1 MLKGECREVKAF
13 IKLRL
18 YTRHGGIGI
27 LHKCFVRALK
37 GRLLLTLHCDIM
49 ALCWISIHMVV
60 WSIVCSFTANVRSS
74 PCAEVYAPSAV
85 VPTGSTVTASCYI
98 KEDCPLTNGKDFHV
112 EWPYQAN
119 LNYSDVANQNKSIYE
134 IIIHKFTDR
143 TAMLHCAICKH
154 EDCNVV
160 AGVEIK
166 AASPP
171 PALQNLTCL
180 LNLTVPYSL
189 LCTWNPGQE
198 TSSIPTTYTLHTEI
212 RNQTFQYVPA
222 PGKHFYRVPRNGFA
236 LFYKVQVHVE
246 AVNAMGRTISEH
258 WVMDP
263 METVKLDTPEI
274 QKVGTEKYGCLR
286 HKWSLSEPQ
295 RWIVKHMYIE
305 IRLTPMH
312 GKVSDRQQVTFSKHS
327 KPGTVDVCDL
337 LHGMIYQSE
346 IRVRYRSS
354 PWSEWSHPT
363 VATTL
368 IKAPT
373 GRLVTWLK
381 LLGQS
386 ANRRH
391 RAELFWKPSL
401 QFRANSMNV
410 SYIVSLVRPPSQRK
424 TVCNT
429 SQQHCSFQIPVDVRK
444 IHLTAVN
451 TAGKSSP
458 TEVAVYKQTEQDP
471 VPYLRVYPESEESV
485 LTEWSSPVS
494 SAVSTYVLEWKALH
508 EEIPC
513 TISFEIVDKN
523 QSSFVVAGL
532 EPYQPYNISI
542 YPKYKDGIGQPYTV
556 MVYTRQKAP
565 SKSSEPQFGEIRPS
579 YVELYWDE
587 IPLQQRNGII
597 TSYRVF
603 YWDDKN
609 SVGVTDVEGTEKRVV
624 LKDLQPSSI
633 YNIILMTST
642 TGGSINGTIVTVK
655 TPAIDAFEIVL
666 IVIPACVGLTLLFL
680 GVFTCFSNNR
690 CLKKCLWPMIPDPA
704 NSSIKKWTIT
714 SSLQDIPSFKEV
726 KDPVLV
732 YLSHF
737 SLLSLSEK
745 ELWKGNPSTSE
756 YLHSC
761 KWSYDGKSVNDD
773 HSDSSRDSGIYNSGS
788 QSESVPY
795 ATVVFANSYRTQPAA
810 PPAYLRSESTQPLL
824 GEEEPSSPR
833 PYEKISTQ
841 AELTEADHFSTFQED
856 LGSKEERVSL
866 WEDFPML
873 KSLEVKGSNDQA

>member
-1 MLKGECREVKAF
+1 MA
-13 IKLRL
+13 
-18 YTRHGGIGI
+18 HG
-27 LHKCFVRALK
+27 
-37 GRLLLTLHCDIM
+37 
-49 ALCWISIHMVV
+49 WISVRVVV
-60 WSIVCSFTANVRSS
+60 WSIMCSFTANVRSS
-74 PCAEVYAPSAV
+74 PCAEVHAPSAV
-85 VPTGSTVTASCYI
+85 VPIGSPVTASCYI
-98 KEDCPLTNGKDFHV
+98 KEDCPLTKGQDFHV

-119 LNYSDVANQNKSIYE
+119 LNYSDVANQNESIKE

-143 TAMLHCAICKH
+143 IAMLHCAICRH

-171 PALQNLTCL
+171 PAPQNLTCL
-180 LNLTVPYSL
+180 LNLTAPCSL

-198 TSSIPTTYTLHTEI
+198 TSSIPTNYTLHTEFGTQ
-212 RNQTFQYVPA
+212 RFDYVLA
-222 PGKHFYRVPRNGFA
+222 PRKHFYRVPRNGFA
-236 LFYKVQVHVE
+236 LFYTVHVHVE
-246 AVNAMGRTISEH
+246 AVNALGRATSEH
-258 WVMDP
+258 WEMDP
-263 METVKLDTPEI
+263 METVKLDAPEI
-274 QKVGTEKYGCLR
+274 QNVWTGKYGCLR
-286 HKWSLSEPQ
+286 HMWSLSEPQ
-295 RWIVKHMYIE
+295 RWIVKRMFME
-305 IRLTPMH
+305 IRLTTMD
-312 GKVSDRQQVTFSKHS
+312 GKVSDRKQVTFSKNGKS
-327 KPGTVDVCDL
+327 GKPVDVCDL
-337 LHGMIYQSE
+337 LHGMNYQSE
-346 IRVRYRSS
+346 MRVRYLSS

-368 IKAPT
+368 IKAPA
-373 GRLVTWLK
+373 GHLVTWLK

-410 SYIVSLVRPPSQRK
+410 SYIVSLVRPLSQRN

-451 TAGKSSP
+451 TAGKSNP
-458 TEVAVYKQTEQDP
+458 TEVAVYKRTERGP

-485 LTEWSSPVS
+485 LTEWSSPVA
-494 SAVSTYVLEWKALH
+494 SAVSFYILEWKALH
-508 EEIPC
+508 EAS

-523 QSSFVVAGL
+523 QSSLVVAGL

-542 YPKYKDGIGQPYTV
+542 YPKYNNGIGQPCTV
-556 MVYTRQKAP
+556 MAYTRQKAP
-565 SKSSEPQFGEIRPS
+565 SKSPEPQFGEIRPS

-609 SVGVTDVEGTEKRVV
+609 SVGDLEGTEQRVI

-642 TGGSINGTIVTVK
+642 TGGSINGTTVTVK
-655 TPAIDAFEIVL
+655 TPSIDAFEIVL

-704 NSSIKKWTIT
+704 NSSIKKWTMAN
-714 SSLQDIPSFKEV
+714 SQQDIPSFKEV

-745 ELWKGNPSTSE
+745 ELWKGSPSTSE
-756 YLHSC
+756 YLHC
-761 KWSYDGKSVNDD
+761 GKWSYDGKSVNDD

-824 GEEEPSSPR
+824 SEEEPCSPR
-833 PYEKISTQ
+833 PYEKMSTQ
-841 AELTEADHFSTFQED
+841 AELSEADHFSTFQED
-856 LGSKEERVSL
+856 LGNKEERVSL

-873 KSLEVKGSNDQA
+873 KSLEVKSINDQA

>member
-1 MLKGECREVKAF
+1 IVL
-13 IKLRL
+13 IWLRFL
-18 YTRHGGIGI
+18 
-27 LHKCFVRALK
+27 
-37 GRLLLTLHCDIM
+37 
-49 ALCWISIHMVV
+49 
-60 WSIVCSFTANVRSS
+60 SS
-74 PCAEVYAPSAV
+74 PCAEVHAPSTV
-85 VPTGSTVTASCYI
+85 VLAGSPVTVSCYI
-98 KEDCPLTNGKDFHV
+98 KEDCSLTKGQDFHV

-143 TAMLHCAICKH
+143 TAVLHCAICKH
-154 EDCNVV
+154 EDCSVV

-166 AASPP
+166 AANPP

-189 LCTWNPGQE
+189 LCTWNPGEE

-212 RNQTFQYVPA
+212 RNQAFKYVPP

-236 LFYKVQVHVE
+236 LFYEVQVHVE
-246 AVNAMGRTISEH
+246 AVNALGRSTSEH

-286 HKWSLSEPQ
+286 HKWSLSERQ
-295 RWIVKHMYIE
+295 RWIVKYMCIE
-305 IRLTPMH
+305 IRLTPI
-312 GKVSDRQQVTFSKHS
+312 
-327 KPGTVDVCDL
+327 KPGTIDVCDL
-337 LHGMIYQSE
+337 LHGMMYQSE
-346 IRVRYRSS
+346 MRVRYRSS

-429 SQQHCSFQIPVDVRK
+429 FQQHCSFQIPVDVRK

-458 TEVAVYKQTEQDP
+458 TEVAVYKHTGSYT
-471 VPYLRVYPESEESV
+471 YLRVYPESEESV

-508 EEIPC
+508 EEIPQ
-513 TISFEIVDKN
+513 ISFEIVDKN
-523 QSSFVVAGL
+523 QSSLVVAGL

-556 MVYTRQKAP
+556 MAYTRQKAP
-565 SKSSEPQFGEIRPS
+565 SKSPEPQFGEIRSS

-587 IPLQQRNGII
+587 IPLQNRNGII

-603 YWDDKN
+603 YWDDEN
-609 SVGVTDVEGTEKRVV
+609 RVRVTDLEGTEKRVV
-624 LKDLQPSSI
+624 LKDLRPSSM
-633 YNIILMTST
+633 YSIILMTST
-642 TGGSINGTIVTVK
+642 TGGSINGTTVTVK
-655 TPAIDAFEIVL
+655 TPSIDAFEIVL
-666 IVIPACVGLTLLFL
+666 VVIPACVGLTLLFL
-680 GVFTCFSNNR
+680 GVFTCFSNNK

-788 QSESVPY
+788 QTESVPY
-795 ATVVFANSYRTQPAA
+795 ATVVFANSYRSQPAA

-833 PYEKISTQ
+833 PYEKMLTQ
-841 AELTEADHFSTFQED
+841 AEPSEADHFSTFQED
-856 LGSKEERVSL
+856 LGSKQERVSL

-873 KSLEVKGSNDQA
+873 KSLEVKGSSHQA